1 LPSHRFQEEF
11 RIMKRTHTFLALA
24 LLALPAA
31 AGGDRVPAAPQPT
44 PALQQG
50 MVIVVDGA
58 GKIVQAPQATD
69 VRAIL
74 GNAVSTSSQG
84 LVETPS
90 PVPGGGTMVDLQ
102 GRFQNA
108 MTMQIDEHGNVT
120 APCLS
125 GAAAAGEVK

>member
-1 LPSHRFQEEF
+1 
-11 RIMKRTHTFLALA
+11 MKSRHAILAFA
-24 LLALPAA
+24 LVALPIA
-31 AGGDRVPAAPQPT
+31 AGGDRVPAVKPQPAPS

-58 GKIVQAPQATD
+58 GKIVQSPQATD

-90 PVPGGGTMVDLQ
+90 PVPGGGVMVDLQ

-120 APCLS
+120 APCVS